1 MPRVKVSIPTSV
13 EEILELARL
22 IFAKHVSDGA
32 SSILHSLQVYSWTLI
47 GPTVPQCLARHQEW
61 LNLRSQANEAYEAR
75 KRMLPPIEKGV
86 RATSRFLLGVFRA
99 TPTRLGDWGFVV
111 VMASGRPKVVIPSNV
126 QQLLELARLIYEKH
140 QADGATSV
148 LNGLQNVSWTT
159 LGPTIQACLDQHLL
173 AESTASQRE
182 EAYEARELL
191 LPDILNAVKASRD
204 LLLGAFAG
212 TPRRIGDWGFQV
224 SSASRGPKPPPG
236 STP

>member
-1 MPRVKVSIPTSV
+1 MPRVKVFIPTKV

-22 IFAKHVSDGA
+22 IFAKHVADGA

-47 GPTVPQCLARHQEW
+47 GPTVPQCLAKHQEW
-61 LNLRSQANEAYEAR
+61 LALRSQANEAYELR
-75 KRMLPPIEKGV
+75 KVMLPPIRKGV
-86 RATSRFLLGVFRA
+86 RATSKFLLGVYRA

-111 VMASGRPKVVIPSNV
+111 VMGSGRPKVEIPQNV
-126 QQLLELARLIYEKH
+126 QQLLELARLIYAKH

-159 LGPTIQACLDQHLL
+159 LGPTVQPCLDKHLE
-173 AESTASQRE
+173 AEATAAQRE

-191 LPDILNAVKASRD
+191 LPDILSAERATRD

-212 TPRRIGDWGFQV
+212 TPRRLGEWGFQV
-224 SSASRGPKPPPG
+224 SNASSGPKPPP
-236 STP
+236 TA